1 MADGGEFEKAFAR
14 FISGRLTYPKLVST
28 IKDVLAEKPSLAA
41 VYHEKIQDMVNLGRF
56 PPDLA
61 AGLSSLVDMPA
72 PAARAPSSQAIRAFG
87 GAPPPPQAVASLEGD
102 DDSTVPFQ
110 RPEPIIPDHVGVTAL
125 GGPPKTGPH
134 RPIEGP
140 NIPQT
145 PVNGP
150 AHGQTGGQGAGSP
163 APQGYVQAPGG
174 GVYPQPHLPPLPPHP
189 RTPSPSGGHGN
200 EPTELGGANTKIRGK
215 VDEVLLNSLI
225 DNFRDYRKTKGQV
238 ETTDP
243 HDRDRKELDG
253 LLSDFR
259 GARFRRDAKLAEAG
273 QPREREYMSVG
284 RAPKRPEVGSLLK
297 DRFVLDRELGRGGMG
312 VVYAAVDRR
321 RLEAVHT
328 QPYVA
333 IKLLNEAFERD
344 QEILRALEAESRK
357 AQALAHPNIVT
368 VFDFDRDGQY
378 VFIVMELLQGQS
390 LADLIAERPD
400 RKLRYDEA
408 RPIIDGICRAL
419 QHAHILEVVH
429 ADLKPGNVFITNDG
443 QVKLLDFGIA
453 SAGRLPGFDVTEL
466 NAYTAPYASPEMIE
480 GAPRDPRDDIYALGI
495 MIYSMLTGGHPFDRV
510 PANEARDRHMR
521 PRPMPGLG
529 KREWKTLES
538 TLSFSREDRPK
549 NALQIYHG
557 LYSPGFWQRMFQHSW
572 ETDEKTGYGGRVQ
585 GER

>member
-1 MADGGEFEKAFAR
+1 MDGGNEFEKAFAR
-14 FISGRLTYPKLVST
+14 FISGRLTYPKLVSA
-28 IKDVLAEKPSLAA
+28 IKSTLAEKPELAA
-41 VYHEKIQDMVNLGRF
+41 VYHQKIQDMVNIGRF
-56 PPDLA
+56 PADLA
-61 AGLSSLVDMPA
+61 AGLSSLVEMPVPTRPA
-72 PAARAPSSQAIRAFG
+72 PHAVRAFG
-87 GAPPPPQAVASLEGD
+87 GMPPPQAAPAMEFED
-102 DDSTVPFQ
+102 DRTVPFQ
-110 RPEPIIPDHVGVTAL
+110 RPEPVIQGQAGVTAL

-134 RPIEGP
+134 HAFDDDRNVSQAPLYGRAGAP
-140 NIPQT
+140 
-145 PVNGP
+145 
-150 AHGQTGGQGAGSP
+150 GGTVP

-174 GVYPQPHLPPLPPHP
+174 GVFPPPNTAPLPPHP
-189 RTPSPSGGHGN
+189 RIPVLEGGEAQ
-200 EPTELGGANTKIRGK
+200 EPTGLGGANTKIRGK
-215 VDEVLLNSLI
+215 VDEVLLNNLI
-225 DNFRDYRKTKGQV
+225 DDFRDYRKTKGQV
-238 ETTDP
+238 EATNP
-243 HDRDRKELDG
+243 HDRDRRELDG

-273 QPREREYMSVG
+273 QPREREYMFVG
-284 RAPKRPEVGSLLK
+284 RAPKRPGVGSLLK

-333 IKLLNEAFERD
+333 VKLLNEAFERD

-408 RPIIDGICRAL
+408 QPVIDGICRAL
-419 QHAHILEVVH
+419 HHAHVLDVVH

-453 SAGRLPGFDVTEL
+453 SAGRLPGFDATEL

-495 MIYSMLTGGHPFDRV
+495 LIYSMLTGGHPYDRV
-510 PANEARDRHMR
+510 PGNEARDRNMR
-521 PRPMPGLG
+521 PRPIPGVG
-529 KREWKTLES
+529 RREWKMLES
-538 TLSFSREDRPK
+538 TLSFSRGVRPI
-549 NALQIYHG
+549 NALQIYQN
-557 LYSPGFWQRMFQHSW
+557 LYAPGFWQRMFQPSW
-572 ETDEKTGYGGRVQ
+572 ETDEETGYRGRVHGQ
-585 GER
+585 S